1 MKKTLTI
8 LLAALLL
15 LSLLAACGGGGSGS
29 GSSKYEGTYLTSRI
43 DSWTVQE
50 YADLLEISLEEAQEF
65 IKLELKSGGK
75 AAFISDGESEDC
87 TWKVDGEKITIE
99 AQGEKL
105 EGTIKDNVIS
115 LDLDGEVLELTK
127 K

>member
-8 LLAALLL
+8 LLAALFL
-15 LSLLAACGGGGSGS
+15 LSVLAACGGGGS
-29 GSSKYEGTYLTSRI
+29 GSSKYEGTYLTSKI

-99 AQGEKL
+99 AQGDKL

>member
-15 LSLLAACGGGGSGS
+15 LSVLAACGGGGSGS
-29 GSSKYEGTYLTSRI
+29 GKYEGTYLTSRI

-75 AAFISDGESEDC
+75 AAFISDGESDDC
-87 TWKVDGEKITIE
+87 TWKVDGDKITIE

-105 EGTIKDNVIS
+105 EGTIKDNVLS
-115 LDLDGEVLELTK
+115 LDLDGEILERTK

>member
-15 LSLLAACGGGGSGS
+15 LSVLAACGGGGSGS
-29 GSSKYEGTYLTSRI
+29 GKYEGTYLTSRI

-75 AAFISDGESEDC
+75 AAFISDGESDDC
-87 TWKVDGEKITIE
+87 TWKVDGDKITIE

-105 EGTIKDNVIS
+105 EGTIKDNVLS
-115 LDLDGEVLELTK
+115 LDLDGEILELTK

>member
-15 LSLLAACGGGGSGS
+15 LSVLAACGGGGSGS
-29 GSSKYEGTYLTSRI
+29 GKYEGTYLTSRI

-75 AAFISDGESEDC
+75 AAFISDGESEDY
-87 TWKVDGEKITIE
+87 TWKVDGDKITIE

-115 LDLDGEVLELTK
+115 LDLDGEILELTK